1 MIAPLLWLLLSSLGL
16 LHPASTGVQTWEG
29 RAPVVVTRPSEPTA
43 GDTVTVGIA
52 GLPRK
57 ARKVAVIAATQ
68 RYPAARN
75 GTLWQTSFQPRT
87 EGGPLNLSVRF
98 VVGGRE
104 YSAPGGVVFVKPKNP
119 TP

>member
-1 MIAPLLWLLLSSLGL
+1 VIAPLLWLLLSSLGL
-16 LHPASTGVQTWEG
+16 LHPTTTGVRSWEG

-43 GDTVTVGIA
+43 GETVTVGV
-52 GLPRK
+52 GRLPRT
-57 ARKVAVIAATQ
+57 ATDVAVVAATD
-68 RYPAARN
+68 RYPAKRKGA
-75 GTLWQTSFQPRT
+75 LWVSDFQPRT

-98 VVGGRE
+98 TVGGRE

>member
-16 LHPASTGVQTWEG
+16 LHPTTAGVHAWEG
-29 RAPVVVTRPSEPTA
+29 RAPVVVTQPSEPTA
-43 GDTVTVGIA
+43 GDFVTVRVA

-57 ARKVAVIAATQ
+57 AGQVAVVAATD
-68 RYPAARN
+68 RYPATRKGA
-75 GTLWQTSFQPRT
+75 LWSTSFQPRT

-98 VVGGRE
+98 VVNGRR

-119 TP
+119 SP